1 MPAFDPDAEVTA
13 LTLTIPSWISSVD
26 RIKASTDLR
35 AVSRSARSD
44 LKAVLTA
51 LRIKAQ
57 ELLDE
62 IGGDV

>member
-1 MPAFDPDAEVTA
+1 MPAFDPVAEVTA